1 MERPGGRSGQISL
14 NLQDLGLVQDY
25 QPKSVN
31 LWRVGIICQICCLC
45 SVLLLLPSYSLVLM
59 IGIRRIRMFLGLP
72 DPDPLVWIWV
82 RIWILPFSYKGV
94 ERTGNT
100 KQRLKDIVPASKL

>member
-31 LWRVGIICQICCLC
+31 LWRVGIICEICCLWFSALTFAVILA
-45 SVLLLLPSYSLVLM
+45 SVDDK
-59 IGIRRIRMFLGLP
+59 
-72 DPDPLVWIWV
+72 DPHVFGP
-82 RIWILPFSYKGV
+82 PGS
-94 ERTGNT
+94 
-100 KQRLKDIVPASKL
+100 